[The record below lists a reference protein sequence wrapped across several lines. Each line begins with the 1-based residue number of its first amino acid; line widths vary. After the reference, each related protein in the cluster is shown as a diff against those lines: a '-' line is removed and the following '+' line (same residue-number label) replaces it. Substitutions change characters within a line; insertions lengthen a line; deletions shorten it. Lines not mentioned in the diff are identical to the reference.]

1 MKSYIDECRLRADKL
16 PSRLID
22 FAETPLRI
30 GFPEPITYDFS
41 SLERHVSK
49 QIKILDEAHFPAEKQ
64 LLDVK
69 FSATRGCVTFRR
81 VESIEYA
88 LSGYFHKYPPIKDTH
103 RTAYEAIR
111 SSIKSDDLYFDTLT
125 TFVRTGRFQS
135 KVPNESAKP
144 SSAVYIG
151 ARSNGKTY
159 AQQAIRL
166 RTYQQS
172 MIEAIRALHVKGWK
186 L

>member
-22 FAETPLRI
+22 FAETPRRI
-30 GFPEPITYDFS
+30 GVPEPITYDFA
-41 SLERHVSK
+41 SLERHIIK
-49 QIKILDEAHFPAEKQ
+49 QLKILAEAHVTAEKQ
-64 LLDVK
+64 TLDVK

-81 VESIEYA
+81 VESLEYA
-88 LSGYFHKYPPIKDTH
+88 LSGYLWKYPTLKETH
-103 RTAYEAIR
+103 RAAYDVIR
-111 SSIKSDDLYFDTLT
+111 SNIKSDDLYFDTLT

-135 KVPNESAKP
+135 KVPNESSKP

-151 ARSNGKTY
+151 ARCNGKAY

-166 RTYQQS
+166 RPYQQS
-172 MIEAIRALHVKGWK
+172 MLEAIRALHVKGWK